1 MGNCVVLR
9 SDRDLTTTSLWI
21 TVMTRSRHPATNGML
36 PFVRFPGNRYIFVS
50 CWRAAVRISCFGNYV
65 VLRIDVSAYEAGT
78 RQPVRY
84 AAVRPLHSTARHC
97 TALHYDGTI
106 IPYLLLGLPQGTA
119 LHHSHTLSPPPGHG
133 RFALF
138 PHTDTYGQTTCVV
151 AWVSTK
157 HSSFCGGSSVRP
169 SVRPRGDFLHS
180 SRLAHDQRPTAGL
193 VSVGS
198 SPTIAARPHTRPA
211 SHTHTHTHTHTR
223 TNERKK
229 ERTNEQTR

>member
-1 MGNCVVLR
+1 MH
-9 SDRDLTTTSLWI
+9 D
-21 TVMTRSRHPATNGML
+21 
-36 PFVRFPGNRYIFVS
+36 
-50 CWRAAVRISCFGNYV
+50 
-65 VLRIDVSAYEAGT
+65 EAGT

-84 AAVRPLHSTARHC
+84 AAVRPLHSTALHC
-97 TALHYDGTI
+97 TALHYDDYA
-106 IPYLLLGLPQGTA
+106 IPYSSTYSSDSHKA
-119 LHHSHTLSPPPGHG
+119 LHCIALHCTAPLHTLSPPHGHG

-157 HSSFCGGSSVRP
+157 HSSFCGVFFGPSVRP

-180 SRLAHDQRPTAGL
+180 SRLAHHPRPTAGL

-211 SHTHTHTHTHTR
+211 SHTHTHTHTHT
-223 TNERKK
+223 N
-229 ERTNEQTR
+229 ERTNTLNARTRFEKVTTNA